1 MSPTQL
7 SLRWLREHGYLA
19 EVVEHYSSFD
29 RKRHDLWGF
38 VDILAIRRNE
48 VLAVQTTT
56 ASHVSDRMK
65 KIADS
70 PYVGLVREAGIGIA
84 VHGWSQKA
92 PRARWTLTRNENLS

>member
-38 VDILAIRRNE
+38 VDILAIRRDE

-56 ASHVSDRMK
+56 ASHVSDRIK
-65 KIADS
+65 KIADA
-70 PYVGLVREAGIGIA
+70 PTVGAVREAGIRIH
-84 VHGWSQKA
+84 VHGWHQA
-92 PRARWTLTRNENLS
+92 RPRARWVLTRNEDLS